1 MTTQQP
7 TIVNSALRTKRLR
20 IISKLGNVLIIA
32 GVLTF
37 GFSVSMYGALR
48 IKDVPINQHHTSLI
62 ASFWIIATGILAVC
76 TRPKSQGRGLVG
88 TFNAFAITSIIL
100 AFLAFGTSVAGV
112 VMYAKCGRRSPKN
125 CRKSP
130 DYGNVVYALLL
141 ALHLLEM
148 AISIAATVYGF
159 KVYNC
164 CSHRSGQES
173 NAQMFQA
180 TSRDTVFQNTMAP
193 QPQQNQTLVTSTSGE
208 QFILTPVRSMSQRP
222 PIGPP
227 VPGTTENGYA
237 ALQYSYN
244 NF

>member
-164 CSHRSGQES
+164 CSHRSDAIGNKCKITCSRHRTRIKCSDVSS
-173 NAQMFQA
+173 NITRYSFPKHNGSA
-180 TSRDTVFQNTMAP
+180 TAAKPNA
-193 QPQQNQTLVTSTSGE
+193 
-208 QFILTPVRSMSQRP
+208 
-222 PIGPP
+222 
-227 VPGTTENGYA
+227 GYKH
-237 ALQYSYN
+237 LG
-244 NF
+244 